1 MLNIGLFEL
10 LFFIAFALIFLG
22 PEKLLQLLKSVYTFY
37 RTLKH
42 MLNSVQR
49 DLERELKLN
58 ELQHSVAHEL
68 SKLRDL
74 EQYLSQKI
82 NADLKLNPPIYAL
95 APYLTR
101 AKIQSFQPHLNV
113 QIHRKFKPYSYDLYN
128 YLIPMAQPTFFSSN
142 ELERVL

>member
-37 RTLKH
+37 RKLKQ
-42 MLNSVQR
+42 LLDRVQT

-58 ELQHSVAHEL
+58 ELQHSVTQEL
-68 SKLRDL
+68 SKLREL

-82 NADLKLNPPIYAL
+82 NVDLKLNPPTYVL
-95 APYLTR
+95 SPYLTR
-101 AKIQSFQPHLNV
+101 AKFHAFQPDCNLQTH
-113 QIHRKFKPYSYDLYN
+113 HRFKPYSYDLYN
-128 YLIPMAQPTFFSSN
+128 HLISAAQPKFSA
-142 ELERVL
+142 LKD